1 MKTVKNTRTGE
12 LKRLKD
18 DEADSLTKSTSWSY
32 APKSEWKEAIRPQS
46 KVSEKKESK

>member
-12 LKRLKD
+12 LKRVKD
-18 DEADSLTKSTSWSY
+18 DEADSLTRSSTWSF

-46 KVSEKKESK
+46 KVVEKKESK